1 MIIVLGLGNPGSAYA
16 GSRHNI
22 GYRCVD
28 ILSKQ
33 YGIPLDQRRRHAVLG
48 EGAMEGESVVL
59 ARSRTYMNLSGIAAR
74 YLLDRYRLPPSNLLA
89 IYDERDLP
97 VGQIRIRPRGSSA
110 GHNGANSI
118 IDKLESSDFPRLRIG
133 IGQPVQQD
141 PVDFVLGRFT
151 PQESE
156 IIEETLTRAAEA
168 VACIVRCGIEAA
180 MNKFNQRVQGAAEHA
195 DIDEA

>member
-1 MIIVLGLGNPGSAYA
+1 MMIVLGLGNPGSAYA
-16 GSRHNI
+16 GSRHNV

-33 YGIPLDQRRRHAVLG
+33 YGIPLDQRRRHASLG
-48 EGAMEGESVVL
+48 EGTMEGEPVVL

-118 IDKLESSDFPRLRIG
+118 IQELGSSDFPRLRIG

-151 PQESE
+151 PRESE
-156 IIEETLTRAAEA
+156 IIGETLTRAAEA
-168 VACIVRCGIEAA
+168 VTWIVRCGIEAA
-180 MNKFNQRVQGAAEHA
+180 MNKFNQRVQDAADHT
-195 DIDEA
+195 DCDEA

>member
-1 MIIVLGLGNPGSAYA
+1 MIIVLGLGNPGAAYT

-33 YGIPLDQRRRHAVLG
+33 YGIRLDQRRRHAVLG
-48 EGAMEGESVVL
+48 EGAMEGEPVVL
-59 ARSRTYMNLSGIAAR
+59 ARSRSYMNLSGIAAR

-89 IYDERDLP
+89 IYDERDLS
-97 VGQIRIRPRGSSA
+97 VGQIRIRPRGNSA

-118 IDKLESSDFPRLRIG
+118 IDELESMDFPRLRIG

-141 PVDFVLGRFT
+141 AVDFVLGRFT
-151 PQESE
+151 SQESE

-168 VACIVRCGIEAA
+168 VTWIVRCGIEAA
-180 MNKFNQRVQGAAEHA
+180 MNRFNQRVQGTDDRTES
-195 DIDEA
+195 DEA

>member
-1 MIIVLGLGNPGSAYA
+1 MIIVLGLGNPGAAYA
-16 GSRHNI
+16 GSRHNV

-48 EGAMEGESVVL
+48 EGAMEGEPVVL

-118 IDKLESSDFPRLRIG
+118 IDELGSMDFPRLRIG

-156 IIEETLTRAAEA
+156 IIGETLTRAAEA
-168 VACIVRCGIEAA
+168 VTWIVRCGIEAA
-180 MNKFNQRVQGAAEHA
+180 MNKFNQRVQGTSGHTEC
-195 DIDEA
+195 DET

>member
-1 MIIVLGLGNPGSAYA
+1 MIIVLGLGNPGAAYA
-16 GSRHNI
+16 GSRHNV

-48 EGAMEGESVVL
+48 EGAMEGEPVVL

-118 IDKLESSDFPRLRIG
+118 IDELGSMDFPRLRIG

-151 PQESE
+151 TQESE

-168 VACIVRCGIEAA
+168 VTWIVRCGIEAA
-180 MNKFNQRVQGAAEHA
+180 MNRFNQRVQDTASHTEC
-195 DIDEA
+195 DET

>member
-1 MIIVLGLGNPGSAYA
+1 MIIVLGLGNPGAAYA
-16 GSRHNI
+16 GSRHNV

-28 ILSKQ
+28 ILSKR

-48 EGAMEGESVVL
+48 EGAIEGEPVVL

-97 VGQIRIRPRGSSA
+97 VGQIRIRPGGSSA

-118 IDKLESSDFPRLRIG
+118 IDELASQDFPRLRIG

-156 IIEETLTRAAEA
+156 VVEETLTRAAEA
-168 VACIVRCGIEAA
+168 VTWIVRCGIDAA
-180 MNKFNQRVQGAAEHA
+180 MNKFNQRVPGTVDPTES
-195 DIDEA
+195 DEA

>member
-1 MIIVLGLGNPGSAYA
+1 MIVVLGLGNPGSAYA
-16 GSRHNI
+16 GSRHNV

-33 YGIPLDQRRRHAVLG
+33 YDIPLSQRRRHALLG
-48 EGAMEGESVVL
+48 EGAMEGEPVVL
-59 ARSRTYMNLSGIAAR
+59 ARSRSYMNLSGIAAR
-74 YLLDRYRLPPSNLLA
+74 YLLDRYRIRPSNLLA

-118 IDKLESSDFPRLRIG
+118 IQELESSDFSRLRIG

-156 IIEETLTRAAEA
+156 ILGETLTRAAEA
-168 VACIVRCGIEAA
+168 VTWIVRCGIEAA
-180 MNKFNQRVQGAAEHA
+180 MNKFNQRVQAT
-195 DIDEA
+195 DSDPDCDEA

>member
-16 GSRHNI
+16 GSRHNV

-33 YGIPLDQRRRHAVLG
+33 YGIRLDQRRRHAVLG
-48 EGAMEGESVVL
+48 EGAIEGEPVVL

-74 YLLDRYRLPPSNLLA
+74 YLLDRYRLPLSSLLA

-97 VGQIRIRPRGSSA
+97 VGQIRIRPGGSSA

-118 IDKLESSDFPRLRIG
+118 IDELASQDFPRLRIG

-156 IIEETLTRAAEA
+156 VVEETLTRAAEA
-168 VACIVRCGIEAA
+168 VTWIVRCGIDAA
-180 MNKFNQRVQGAAEHA
+180 MNKFNQRVQDTA
-195 DIDEA
+195 DPTESDEA

>member
-1 MIIVLGLGNPGSAYA
+1 MIIVLGLGNPGSAYT
-16 GSRHNI
+16 GSRHNV

-33 YGIPLDQRRRHAVLG
+33 YRIPLDQRRRHAVLG
-48 EGAMEGESVVL
+48 EGAMEGEPVVL
-59 ARSRTYMNLSGIAAR
+59 AHSRTYMNLSGIAAR

-97 VGQIRIRPRGSSA
+97 VGQIRIRPRGRSA

-118 IDKLESSDFPRLRIG
+118 IDELGSQDFPRLRIG

-141 PVDFVLGRFT
+141 PIDFVLGRFT

-168 VACIVRCGIEAA
+168 VTCIARCGIDAA
-180 MNKFNQRVQGAAEHA
+180 MNKFNQRVQGTA
-195 DIDEA
+195 DPTESDEA

>member
-1 MIIVLGLGNPGSAYA
+1 MIIVLGLGNPGAAYT

-33 YGIPLDQRRRHAVLG
+33 YGIRLDQRRRHAVLG
-48 EGAMEGESVVL
+48 EGAMEGEPVVL
-59 ARSRTYMNLSGIAAR
+59 ARSRSYMNLSGIAAR

-89 IYDERDLP
+89 IYDERDLS
-97 VGQIRIRPRGSSA
+97 VGQIRIRPRGNSA

-118 IDKLESSDFPRLRIG
+118 IDELESMDFPRLRIG

-141 PVDFVLGRFT
+141 AVDFVLGRFT
-151 PQESE
+151 SQESE

-168 VACIVRCGIEAA
+168 VTWIVRCGIEAA
-180 MNKFNQRVQGAAEHA
+180 MNRFNQRVQGTDDRTESDGA
-195 DIDEA
+195 

>member
-1 MIIVLGLGNPGSAYA
+1 MIIVLGLGNPGAAYT
-16 GSRHNI
+16 GSRHNV

-48 EGAMEGESVVL
+48 EGAMEGEPVVL

-118 IDKLESSDFPRLRIG
+118 IDELESMDFPRLRIG

-141 PVDFVLGRFT
+141 AVDFVLGRFT

-156 IIEETLTRAAEA
+156 IVEETLTRAAEA
-168 VACIVRCGIEAA
+168 VTWIVRCGIEAA
-180 MNKFNQRVQGAAEHA
+180 MNKFNQRVQGTDDRTES
-195 DIDEA
+195 DEA

>member
-1 MIIVLGLGNPGSAYA
+1 MIVVLGLGNPGSAYA
-16 GSRHNI
+16 GSRHNV

-48 EGAMEGESVVL
+48 EGAMEGEPVVL

-118 IDKLESSDFPRLRIG
+118 IQELASQDFPRLRIG

-156 IIEETLTRAAEA
+156 IMGETLIRASEA
-168 VACIVRCGIEAA
+168 VTCIVSCGIEAA
-180 MNKFNQRVQGAAEHA
+180 MNKFNQRVQGTSGHTEN
-195 DIDEA
+195 DEA

>member
-1 MIIVLGLGNPGSAYA
+1 MMIVLGLGNPGSAYA
-16 GSRHNI
+16 GSRHNV

-33 YGIPLDQRRRHAVLG
+33 YGIPLDQRRRHALLG
-48 EGAMEGESVVL
+48 EGTMEGEPVVL

-74 YLLDRYRLPPSNLLA
+74 YLLHRYRLPPSNLLA

-118 IDKLESSDFPRLRIG
+118 IDELESTDFPRLRIG
-133 IGQPVQQD
+133 IGQPVQQG

-151 PQESE
+151 PRESE
-156 IIEETLTRAAEA
+156 IIGETLTRAAEA
-168 VACIVRCGIEAA
+168 VTWIVRCGIEAA
-180 MNKFNQRVQGAAEHA
+180 MNKFNQRVQDAADHT
-195 DIDEA
+195 DCDEA

>member
-1 MIIVLGLGNPGSAYA
+1 MIIVLGLGNPGPAYA
-16 GSRHNI
+16 GSRHNV

-59 ARSRTYMNLSGIAAR
+59 ARSRSYMNLSGIAAR
-74 YLLDRYRLPPSNLLA
+74 YLLDRYRLSPSNLLA

-118 IDKLESSDFPRLRIG
+118 IDKLESMDFPRLRIG

-156 IIEETLTRAAEA
+156 IIEETLARAAEA
-168 VACIVRCGIEAA
+168 VTCIARCGIEAA
-180 MNKFNQRVQGAAEHA
+180 MNKFNQRVQGTASHT
-195 DIDEA
+195 DCDEA

>member
-1 MIIVLGLGNPGSAYA
+1 MIVVLGLGNPGAAYT
-16 GSRHNI
+16 GSRHNV

-48 EGAMEGESVVL
+48 EGAMEGEPVVL

-89 IYDERDLP
+89 IYDERDLQ

-118 IDKLESSDFPRLRIG
+118 IDELGSPDFPRLRIG

-141 PVDFVLGRFT
+141 AVDFVLGRFT

-156 IIEETLTRAAEA
+156 VVEETLTRAAEA
-168 VACIVRCGIEAA
+168 VTWIVRCGIEAA
-180 MNKFNQRVQGAAEHA
+180 MNNFNQRVQDTDDRTES
-195 DIDEA
+195 DEA

>member
-16 GSRHNI
+16 GSRHNV

-48 EGAMEGESVVL
+48 EGAMEGEPVVL

-118 IDKLESSDFPRLRIG
+118 IDELGSMDFPRLRIG

-156 IIEETLTRAAEA
+156 IIGETLTRAAEA
-168 VACIVRCGIEAA
+168 VTWIVRCGIEAA
-180 MNKFNQRVQGAAEHA
+180 MNKFNQRVQGTSGHTEC
-195 DIDEA
+195 DET

>member
-1 MIIVLGLGNPGSAYA
+1 MIVVLGLGNPGAAYT
-16 GSRHNI
+16 GSRHNV

-48 EGAMEGESVVL
+48 EGAMEGEPVVL

-89 IYDERDLP
+89 IYDERDLQ
-97 VGQIRIRPRGSSA
+97 VGQIRIRPHGSSA

-118 IDKLESSDFPRLRIG
+118 IDELGSPDFPRLRIG

-141 PVDFVLGRFT
+141 AVDFVLGRFT

-156 IIEETLTRAAEA
+156 IIGETFTRAAEA
-168 VACIVRCGIEAA
+168 VTWIVRCGIDAA
-180 MNKFNQRVQGAAEHA
+180 MNNFNQRVQDTDDRTES
-195 DIDEA
+195 DEA

>member
-1 MIIVLGLGNPGSAYA
+1 MIVVLGLGNPGTAYT
-16 GSRHNI
+16 GSRHNV

-48 EGAMEGESVVL
+48 EGAMEGEPVVL

-118 IDKLESSDFPRLRIG
+118 IQELGSTDFPRLRIG

-141 PVDFVLGRFT
+141 AVDFVLGRFT

-156 IIEETLTRAAEA
+156 VVEETLTRAAEA
-168 VACIVRCGIEAA
+168 VTWIVRCGIDPA
-180 MNKFNQRVQGAAEHA
+180 MNNFNQRVQDTDDRTES
-195 DIDEA
+195 DEA

>member
-1 MIIVLGLGNPGSAYA
+1 MIIVLGLGNPGAAYA

-33 YGIPLDQRRRHAVLG
+33 YGIRLDQRRRHAVLG
-48 EGAMEGESVVL
+48 EGAMEGEPVVL

-118 IDKLESSDFPRLRIG
+118 IDELESIDFPRLRIG

-141 PVDFVLGRFT
+141 AVDFVLGRFI

-156 IIEETLTRAAEA
+156 IIGETLTRAAEA
-168 VACIVRCGIEAA
+168 VTRIVRCGIEAA
-180 MNKFNQRVQGAAEHA
+180 RNKCNQRVQDTDDRTES
-195 DIDEA
+195 DEA